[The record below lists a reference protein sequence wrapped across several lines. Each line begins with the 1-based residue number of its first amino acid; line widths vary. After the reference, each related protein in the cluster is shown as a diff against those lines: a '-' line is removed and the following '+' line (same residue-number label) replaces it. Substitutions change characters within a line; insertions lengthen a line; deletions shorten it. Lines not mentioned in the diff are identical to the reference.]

1 MHVNATS
8 SDTSPTITGL
18 HVKTRKPIQLQTA
31 NAIKAKEK
39 IKLKLLKAPQYE
51 SYLYNHFIIPLC
63 FFKKISGYSPQNAGA
78 LSLTMQVAY
87 ILACYWYWHKRKT
100 LNTIITTNL
109 CL

>member
-63 FFKKISGYSPQNAGA
+63 FFKRFQVIHLK
-78 LSLTMQVAY
+78 MQVH
-87 ILACYWYWHKRKT
+87 CPSQCRWHIFWLVIGTGIKEK
-100 LNTIITTNL
+100 L
-109 CL
+109 